1 MNVRYHLLAPSIRP
15 PVDKMNAAVKGDG
28 PPKSTSSISSNV
40 NVIKVVIILLAYK
53 TNLVL

>member
-15 PVDKMNAAVKGDG
+15 PVDKMNAAVRGDG

-53 TNLVL
+53 NNLVL